1 MPLPPRVRCLPPRLL
16 CRLSES
22 VADSVDAS
30 FWSAAAGFVLLAV
43 TMLPAAGNTAVATL
57 DAIVLLLFW
66 FWLEFGNT
74 AVVAGPPGGDCSCW
88 PAVTDCA
95 EVLETFVQVEEG
107 VVVLVPT
114 RLLLL
119 LLAAAATC
127 ATAGPVLMVCC
138 ERLAFLLLLFCL
150 ALLAEVV
157 VVAVVAL
164 VLFLLVNEKKIS
176 SSKSLSTTHTDTIHL
191 ISGG

>member
-1 MPLPPRVRCLPPRLL
+1 
-16 CRLSES
+16 
-22 VADSVDAS
+22 
-30 FWSAAAGFVLLAV
+30 
-43 TMLPAAGNTAVATL
+43 MLPAAGNTAVATL
-57 DAIVLLLFW
+57 DAIVLLLLLLFW

-74 AVVAGPPGGDCSCW
+74 AVDAGEAPPGGDGSCW

-119 LLAAAATC
+119 LLLTAAATC

-164 VLFLLVNEKKIS
+164 VLFLLVNERKIS

-191 ISGG
+191 ISGRVSEKIRNHFTSGFFGSFFTPRTTCHLTL

>member
-1 MPLPPRVRCLPPRLL
+1 
-16 CRLSES
+16 
-22 VADSVDAS
+22 
-30 FWSAAAGFVLLAV
+30 
-43 TMLPAAGNTAVATL
+43 MLPAAGNTAVATL
-57 DAIVLLLFW
+57 DAIVLLLLLFW

-119 LLAAAATC
+119 LLLLLLTAAAAC

-164 VLFLLVNEKKIS
+164 VLFLLVNERKIS

-191 ISGG
+191 ISGRVSEKIGNHFTSGFFGSFFTPRTTCHLTL

>member
-1 MPLPPRVRCLPPRLL
+1 
-16 CRLSES
+16 
-22 VADSVDAS
+22 
-30 FWSAAAGFVLLAV
+30 
-43 TMLPAAGNTAVATL
+43 MLPAAGNTAVATL
-57 DAIVLLLFW
+57 DAIVLLLLFW

-74 AVVAGPPGGDCSCW
+74 AVDAGEAPPGGDGSCW

-114 RLLLL
+114 ILLLL
-119 LLAAAATC
+119 LLLLTAAATC

-164 VLFLLVNEKKIS
+164 VLFLLVNERKIS

-191 ISGG
+191 ISGRVSEKIGNHFTSGFFGSFFTPRTTCHLTL